1 MKRKSSLDIHNLTR
15 AEDHSVPLKRE
26 SSLDLHNLTRAE
38 DHSVPLKREYSLD
51 IHHLTRVEG
60 HGDIHITVQ
69 NGKLLDARWAIVETP
84 RFFEAMLQGMSAEQ
98 VPFLT
103 SRICGICS
111 ISHSLASIRALER
124 AMAIVPPPAAEKIR
138 LLAMH
143 GETLQSHALHL
154 FFLIAPDFAGTAS
167 VLPLIQSHPEVVRAG
182 LQLKELGN
190 EISTVTTGRCTHPV
204 SLVVGGVSKAPDK
217 QRLLDVKKMIQER
230 KPALEHA
237 CTFFQSL
244 TIPDFI
250 RETEFISLSNGS
262 TYPAIG
268 GQLVSTDG
276 VIKDENEYLQMT
288 NEYTAERS
296 TSKFTRLSRNSSAA
310 GALARFN
317 NNHHLLHPKAQEMA
331 NRLALKPICHN
342 PFMNNI
348 AQFVEC
354 VHILE
359 DAEELINALLDM
371 ELSEI
376 RTHYTPQAGVATGAV
391 EAPRGILYHH
401 FETDNEG
408 RIVKADCIIPTTQNN
423 ANIHLDVQAIA
434 EQALNEEKSDEE
446 ITKLC
451 EMVVRSYDPCIS
463 CSVH

>member
-1 MKRKSSLDIHNLTR
+1 MPLNQLLPMKRQSSLDINNLTR
-15 AEDHSVPLKRE
+15 VEDHSLPLKRE
-26 SSLDLHNLTRAE
+26 F
-38 DHSVPLKREYSLD
+38 SLD

-60 HGDIHITVQ
+60 HGDIHITVRD
-69 NGKLLDARWAIVETP
+69 GKLLDARWAVVETP
-84 RFFEAMLQGMSAEQ
+84 RFFEVMLQGMSAER

-111 ISHSLASIRALER
+111 ISHALASIRALER
-124 AMAIVPPPAAEKIR
+124 AMDIVPPPAAEHIR

-154 FFLIAPDFAGTAS
+154 FFLIVPDFAGTSS
-167 VLPLIQSHPEVVRAG
+167 VLPLIQSHPDIVRAG

-217 QRLLDVKKMIQER
+217 QRLLHLCTMIQER
-230 KPALEHA
+230 KPAMEAA
-237 CTFFQSL
+237 CVFFQSL
-244 TIPDFI
+244 ILPDFV
-250 RETEFISLSNGS
+250 RETEFISLSNGL

-288 NEYTAERS
+288 NEYTAEGS

-317 NNHHLLHPKAQEMA
+317 NNHHLLHPKAQEVA
-331 NRLALKPICHN
+331 NRSGLKSLCHN

-348 AQFVEC
+348 AQLVEC

-359 DAEELINALLDM
+359 DAEKLVNSLLDM

-376 RTHYTPQAGVATGAV
+376 KSNYEPKAGVATGAV

-408 RIVKADCIIPTTQNN
+408 RIVKANCIIPTTQNN
-423 ANIHLDVQAIA
+423 ANIHFDVQAIA
-434 EQALNEEKSDEE
+434 EQALMEGKNDEE

>member
-1 MKRKSSLDIHNLTR
+1 MKRDI
-15 AEDHSVPLKRE
+15 A
-26 SSLDLHNLTRAE
+26 
-38 DHSVPLKREYSLD
+38 LD

-60 HGDIHITVQ
+60 HANIHITVK
-69 NGKLLDARWAIVETP
+69 NGELVDARWAVVETP
-84 RFFEAMLQGMSAEQ
+84 RFFEAMLKGMSAER

-111 ISHSLASIRALER
+111 ISHSLASIRAVER
-124 AMAIVPPPAAEKIR
+124 AMNIAAPPFAEKTR

-154 FFLIAPDFAGTAS
+154 FFLVAPDFADTAS
-167 VLPLIQSHPEVVRAG
+167 VLPLIQSHPDIVRAG

-204 SLVVGGVSKAPDK
+204 SLVVGGISKAPDI
-217 QRLLDVKKMIQER
+217 QRLLTLRTMIQER
-230 KPALEHA
+230 KPALERA
-237 CTFFQSL
+237 CSFFRSL
-244 TIPDFI
+244 SIPDFT

-262 TYPAIG
+262 TYPSIG
-268 GQLVSTDG
+268 GKIVSTDG
-276 VIKDENEYLQMT
+276 VVRDENEYLLMT
-288 NEYTAERS
+288 NEYLTDFS
-296 TSKFTRLSRNSSAA
+296 TSKFTRLSRHSSAA

-317 NNHHLLHPKAQEMA
+317 NNHHLLHQKAKQIAESFG
-331 NRLALKPICHN
+331 LEPVCHN

-348 AQFVEC
+348 AQLVEC

-359 DAEELINALLDM
+359 DAEELVNSLLTMDRAA
-371 ELSEI
+371 I
-376 RTHYTPQAGVATGAV
+376 KTPCAPQAGKATGAV

-401 FETDNEG
+401 IETDEQG
-408 RIVKADCIIPTTQNN
+408 KVVKADCIIPTTQNN
-423 ANIHLDVQAIA
+423 ANIHFDLHAIVK
-434 EQALNEEKSDEE
+434 QALIEEKTDKE